1 MSKLEPSSSTR
12 KKHTVNGEIF
22 ALHIFLLNSRFL
34 KPIFHQN
41 AKYLASGTN
50 AKDSIFASPN
60 AKNTNML
67 VSFALGDANFLRWPC
82 TFHFLCVD
90 FFALGSK
97 RKPHFQ
103 WNIGCVGSL
112 ALGLCVGHVHFIFFV
127 LISFASGTQRKPV
140 FWWNMGL
147 NILEHMYIV
156 KIAFIMPYRGNN

>member
-1 MSKLEPSSSTR
+1 MALFPKVMVLEGLISC
-12 KKHTVNGEIF
+12 TV
-22 ALHIFLLNSRFL
+22 
-34 KPIFHQN
+34 KPIFHQK
-41 AKYLASGTN
+41 AKYLAPGTFASPN
-50 AKDSIFASPN
+50 AKDSIFSSPN

-82 TFHFLCVD
+82 SFHFLCVD

-103 WNIGCVGSL
+103 WNIECVGSL
-112 ALGLCVGHVHFIFFV
+112 ALGLCVGHVHSIFVV

-147 NILEHMYIV
+147 TV
-156 KIAFIMPYRGNN
+156 

>member
-1 MSKLEPSSSTR
+1 MTQNYSHFFTLYTR
-12 KKHTVNGEIF
+12 G
-22 ALHIFLLNSRFL
+22 L

-41 AKYLASGTN
+41 AKYLGSGTFASPN

-67 VSFALGDANFLRWPC
+67 VSLALGDANFLRWPC

-97 RKPHFQ
+97 RKPDFQ

-127 LISFASGTQRKPV
+127 LISFASGTQCKPV

-147 NILEHMYIV
+147 RFSHY
-156 KIAFIMPYRGNN
+156 P